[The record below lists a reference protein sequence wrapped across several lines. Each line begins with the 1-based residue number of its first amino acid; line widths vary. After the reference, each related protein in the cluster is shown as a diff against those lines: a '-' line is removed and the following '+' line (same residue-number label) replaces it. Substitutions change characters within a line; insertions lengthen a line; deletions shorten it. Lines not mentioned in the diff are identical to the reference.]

1 MLTIKKQL
9 SVAGE
14 TTQLFQGI
22 WVQVLAP
29 MPGGSQLPAIPA
41 SGHMTPSSGL
51 HGQLHFCAHPT
62 GRHTHTQ
69 THIKKV
75 VIHFEISKPPEQP
88 KHTHENTW
96 NINELLLFYLA
107 AGPEAMRLNNC
118 ELKSQKHWIHRTFF
132 RLEVTSPG
140 VLSQRWEGSQLTNM
154 SSSWHFLVL

>member
-1 MLTIKKQL
+1 M
-9 SVAGE
+9 AGE

-29 MPGGSQLPAIPA
+29 MPGRSQLPAIPA
-41 SGHMTPSSGL
+41 SGPLLASSFVHIPQAG
-51 HGQLHFCAHPT
+51 
-62 GRHTHTQ
+62 THTQ
-69 THIKKV
+69 THIKKKV
-75 VIHFEISKPPEQP
+75 IIHFEISKPPEQP

-107 AGPEAMRLNNC
+107 AGPEAMRLNNR

-154 SSSWHFLVL
+154 SSSWHFLVM